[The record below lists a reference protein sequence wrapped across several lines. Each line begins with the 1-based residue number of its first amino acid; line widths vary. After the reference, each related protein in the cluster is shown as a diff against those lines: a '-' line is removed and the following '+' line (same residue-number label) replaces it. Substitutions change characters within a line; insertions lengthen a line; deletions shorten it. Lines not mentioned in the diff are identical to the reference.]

1 MATLLVDAE
10 SPSSLIDASSLATG
24 SAGHSIPTTVHP
36 LTLGSTPDLQDLVGV
51 LDEPRLV
58 LSESYIGAD
67 RRRRGVWAT
76 GARVTYPAR
85 RALLR
90 LDVLL
95 AMAVLALAAGLAII
109 FVVPTTGSRAHRGT
123 TFQAPVASAPLHV
136 LPDTAVIPSAVVRAE
151 RARSVQVDAA
161 RAASLAAAEHAAAA
175 QAAAAQAAAAQAEAV
190 RKATL
195 EVFNPATSTPAA
207 MGAAALA
214 LVRYPWQSL
223 PGYSIRFA
231 PISEAPSPGFYGNTT
246 FTWGQPGGTST
257 MYVYPGETVAQL
269 AGITAFEIAHE
280 VDASLVEPTG
290 GHAAIEGILG
300 LHPASW
306 APNCDCSE
314 QGLLSGWFAA
324 AFATEWSPGV
334 GQWSRVA
341 PLPAGSTA
349 AAMAPWI
356 RIVRK

>member
-10 SPSSLIDASSLATG
+10 PPSPLIDATPLATG
-24 SAGHSIPTTVHP
+24 SAGHLIPTAMNP
-36 LTLGSTPDLQDLVGV
+36 LTMGSIPDLQDFVSA

-67 RRRRGVWAT
+67 RRRRGVWAV
-76 GARVTYPAR
+76 GARATFPIR

-109 FVVPTTGSRAHRGT
+109 FVVPTPALRADRGA
-123 TFQAPVASAPLHV
+123 TFRAPVASAPLHDQ
-136 LPDTAVIPSAVVRAE
+136 PGTAVIPSAVVRAE
-151 RARSVQVDAA
+151 RARSAQVDAA
-161 RAASLAAAEHAAAA
+161 RKASLAAAEQAAAA

-190 RKATL
+190 RTATL

-300 LHPASW
+300 MHPASW

-314 QGLLSGWFAA
+314 QAFLSGWFAA
-324 AFATEWSPGV
+324 AFAAEWSPGV

-341 PLPAGSTA
+341 PLPVGSTA
-349 AAMAPWI
+349 AAMAPWV
-356 RIVRK
+356 RIVRR